1 MTHFIFVFL
10 QKEDENKLIAK
21 TSLIFLK
28 ILLSSNPL
36 VGRLLYFKKLLILFR
51 EIIIALHD

>member
-1 MTHFIFVFL
+1 MTHFIFLFL
-10 QKEDENKLIAK
+10 QKDENNLIAK
-21 TSLIFLK
+21 TSLIFEK

-36 VGRLLYFKKLLILFR
+36 VGRWLYFKKLLILFR